1 MGSCEPRNLPRYTPV
16 KIIVVRKKLLGS
28 AANALPDID
37 PRVMSERFTLN
48 RSQQLALI
56 TPITREEVHLA
67 MKGINITSLKEK
79 IMATKGI
86 DDNKCDGL
94 NAFFSSNR

>member
-1 MGSCEPRNLPRYTPV
+1 
-16 KIIVVRKKLLGS
+16 
-28 AANALPDID
+28 
-37 PRVMSERFTLN
+37 
-48 RSQQLALI
+48 
-56 TPITREEVHLA
+56 

-79 IMATKGI
+79 IMAIKGI